1 VMGALGTLPG
11 TLPSC
16 AGVAN
21 HYMSFLREGNA

>member
-1 VMGALGTLPG
+1 LALGTLPG

-21 HYMSFLREGNA
+21 HDMSFLREGNA